1 MINPCTYSIK
11 TFSYKPKKKKTGLPE
26 TVEEFK
32 RLVWSNSKDHLDKY
46 PKWFQKEFME
56 YWLTVPDTGNKCR
69 YFLLPKKDR
78 QKWSTLGRM
87 ATAKRMFY
95 RNDPRFKE
103 EKKEVYKPPQDPFA
117 YYGGRDYQPTI
128 DYEKAKE
135 RLKNEPQQRGHL
147 SRLIK
152 QQLR

>member
-1 MINPCTYSIK
+1 MINPCTYSIQ
-11 TFSYKPKKKKTGLPE
+11 THSFKPKKKKTGIPE

-32 RLVWSNSKDHLDKY
+32 ELVWSKSKDHLDEY

-56 YWLTVPDTGNKCR
+56 FWLTVPDTGTKCR
-69 YFLLPKKDR
+69 YFLLSKKDR

-103 EKKEVYKPPQDPFA
+103 ENKEVYKPRKPESNIYPGSFFN
-117 YYGGRDYQPTI
+117 RKP
-128 DYEKAKE
+128 
-135 RLKNEPQQRGHL
+135 NQQEESL
-147 SRLIK
+147 SKLI
-152 QQLR
+152 QQNLRR